1 MNGACNDTLNCT
13 MFVISVLITVCVRY
27 KQLDTFWSS
36 QDAATK
42 FPKTNNVA
50 LVMGVLAALGLS
62 IVANFQVGRRT

>member
-1 MNGACNDTLNCT
+1 MEHKIIPCT

-50 LVMGVLAALGLS
+50 LLMGVVAALGLS